1 MSDVN
6 NALSEAVE
14 LRNQAL
20 GGTAKGVAVQIGL
33 MSAISVATVLA
44 FSFLRPRDTK
54 VYAPKVKYQMAPPQN
69 PQDDPD
75 YEPPPPPVSNGMFA
89 WLSPVVN
96 VKEHDMIA
104 NIGLDAATFL
114 RFVRMLRTTFIFV
127 SVLAVAL
134 LAIDIVFNLKNVPSN
149 ERTIL
154 TTITIQNVKDAWVW
168 PALGASYFINFIV
181 MFLIWRN
188 WQAMVQLRQ
197 TWFRSPGYQSKVN
210 SRTLMITQVPKQ
222 YRSDDGIIHLL
233 TQLKLDG
240 IKITNSIENASVGR
254 RLGDFPHLVHEHNE
268 AVMDLE
274 KVLVKYLKGGKMA
287 SKRPMMR
294 TGGFMGLGG
303 KRHDAIDYL
312 AKQIKFLRDKVDQQR
327 QYIDSLIRQV
337 KTAKK
342 GGRPPPRIE
351 GDNFGFVTFKTIAE
365 AHRIARMHRGPVKE
379 LGGAV
384 IQLAPVP
391 SDIVWKNINKDP
403 KELSSTKVLGF
414 FLIALLGFVNLIP
427 IIGVSTLSSLAQ
439 FTGLWHWVRVWS
451 EKSSFTLGL
460 VSGPLPPILSAVFSF
475 FLPIVMRKICKYQ
488 GTITK
493 TRLDRSLTARYFFFM
508 VFAYLFVFVLVGTFY
523 VIINDAV
530 ALGDKKNGKGVVDF
544 LLEIPATIQKAYV
557 STSTYWLN
565 WLPLRGF
572 LVFFELIQLFKLALV
587 SIRRFMFSY
596 TPRDI
601 RELTKPPFFEY
612 PVVAVNLLFVA
623 TVALVYAPIAPMV
636 PIGALIVFWFS
647 TVVYKYQLLYVYVSR
662 AESGGRMWNVYVN
675 RLIVNCILMQLLMVL
690 TTGLIRGQWLDAIAA
705 VPPLIIMIGFKI
717 FLHQTVEHKFKY
729 YIPTPQE
736 ANDQQQRA
744 MLSEKHGKRKDLSR
758 RFLHPSLQ
766 PKALYQVMVH
776 KSQETLA
783 RQVLSAYPW
792 FAAKHK
798 HDGVEIK
805 AVREENLEYDPDRD
819 APSEAQQDAWETRSI
834 ASTAAL
840 SKFED
845 GSVSRPPLHHSN
857 TSESFM
863 PLHTANRSTDELLNH
878 SAPVSLSGHRGSED
892 GQRPLLNRNQWD
904 QTPADYNQAGVPYPP
919 SAFNQGPYGYAPPL
933 VRSGTN
939 DSAGSIERG
948 QPLQRYDTAG
958 DLGRFNQGY
967 NDPYDHRGHQGHQ
980 GSGVGSG
987 GSGGSG
993 GRRPSDGGG
1002 HGGAPSAYQGGGYAP
1017 EAYGQRGYSP
1027 EQYNPGYGQQY
1038 GGGQGRY

>member
-1 MSDVN
+1 
-6 NALSEAVE
+6 
-14 LRNQAL
+14 
-20 GGTAKGVAVQIGL
+20 
-33 MSAISVATVLA
+33 
-44 FSFLRPRDTK
+44 
-54 VYAPKVKYQMAPPQN
+54 MAPPQN
-69 PQDDPD
+69 PLDDPD

-127 SVLAVAL
+127 AILAAGLLAV
-134 LAIDIVFNLKNVPSN
+134 DVVYNLKNVDSKD
-149 ERTIL
+149 RTIL
-154 TTITIQNVKDAWVW
+154 TTITIQSVKGAWIW
-168 PALGASYFINFIV
+168 PALAVSYLINFIV
-181 MFLIWRN
+181 MFLVWRN
-188 WQAMVQLRQ
+188 WHAMVQLRQ

-222 YRSDDGIIHLL
+222 YRSDEGLIHLL

-240 IKITNSIENASVGR
+240 IKIANSIENASVGR
-254 RLGDFPHLVHEHNE
+254 RLGDFPHLVAEHNE
-268 AVMDLE
+268 AVKDLE

-287 SKRPMMR
+287 SKRPMTR
-294 TGGFMGLGG
+294 IGGFMGMGG
-303 KRHDAIDYL
+303 KKHDAIDYL
-312 AKQIKFLRDKVDQQR
+312 AKQIKFLRDKIDQQR
-327 QYIDSLIRQV
+327 QYIDSLVRQV
-337 KTAKK
+337 KSAKK

-365 AHRIARMHRGPVKE
+365 AHRIARMHRGSIKE

-403 KELSSTKVLGF
+403 QELSYTKVMGF
-414 FLIALLGFVNLIP
+414 ILIALLGFVNLIP
-427 IIGVSTLSSLAQ
+427 IVGVSTLSSLAQ
-439 FTGLWHWVRVWS
+439 FAQVWNWVRVWS

-460 VSGPLPPILSAVFSF
+460 ATGPLPPILSATFSF

-508 VFAYLFVFVLVGTFY
+508 VFAYLFVFVLVGTIFG
-523 VIINDAV
+523 IITRAVDLGTKHDA
-530 ALGDKKNGKGVVDF
+530 KGVIK
-544 LLEIPATIQKAYV
+544 LLEDIPGTIQEAYV
-557 STSTYWLN
+557 LTSTYWLN

-601 RELTKPPFFEY
+601 RELTKPPYFEY

-623 TVALVYAPIAPMV
+623 TVGLVYAPIAPMV
-636 PIGALIVFWFS
+636 PIGAMIVFWFS
-647 TVVYKYQLLYVYVSR
+647 SVVYKYQLLYVYISR

-675 RLIVNCILMQLLMVL
+675 RLIINCLLMQLLMVA

-705 VPPLIIMIGFKI
+705 VPPIIIMIGFKI

-729 YIPTPQE
+729 YIATPQE
-736 ANDQQQRA
+736 AEQQQQRA
-744 MLSEKHGKRKDLSR
+744 LFSEKHGKRQDLSR

-776 KSQETLA
+776 KSQESLA

-792 FAAKHK
+792 FAGKHK

-805 AVREENLEYDPDRD
+805 AVREENLEYNPDRD
-819 APSEAQQDAWETRSI
+819 APSDAQQDAWETRSI

-857 TSESFM
+857 TSDSFV
-863 PLHTANRSTDELLNH
+863 PLRAANRSTDELLNH
-878 SAPVSLSGHRGSED
+878 SGPGSQSGHRGSED
-892 GQRPLLNRNQWD
+892 GQLPLLNRSQWD
-904 QTPADYNQAGVPYPP
+904 QTPADYNQSTVPYPP
-919 SAFNQGPYGYAPPL
+919 SSFNQAPYGYHTAPPL

-939 DSAGSIERG
+939 DSVGSIERG
-948 QPLQRYDTAG
+948 QPLQRYDTNG

-967 NDPYDHRGHQGHQ
+967 NDPYDNRGHQGLGHQ
-980 GSGVGSG
+980 GSGLGSG
-987 GSGGSG
+987 GSGGSLGSG
-993 GRRPSDGGG
+993 GRRPSHGSGSG
-1002 HGGAPSAYQGGGYAP
+1002 HPGGAPSAYQGSGYAP
-1017 EAYGQRGYSP
+1017 EAYGQRGYTP
-1027 EQYNPGYGQQY
+1027 EPYNPGYEQRY